1 MYPMASMLRYD
12 SVTPFQ
18 EHRVTTTARRP
29 AQVNDLDLDNWQQY
43 DDILTD
49 SLWVLD
55 ARDSSG
61 AHQADYHGGREAS
74 SASSSLSSS
83 SSSFSSS

>member
-12 SVTPFQ
+12 LLTTDSGV
-18 EHRVTTTARRP
+18 RVTTTARRP
-29 AQVNDLDLDNWQQY
+29 PQVNDLDLDNWQQY

-61 AHQADYHGGREAS
+61 M
-74 SASSSLSSS
+74 
-83 SSSFSSS
+83 